1 MAVTWSDPDIE
12 HGSRHQE
19 EHPGRRVGNRPPEA
33 RRRRPGPPRARA
45 LSARLRVTV
54 VLAVAAVTG
63 LLLAGCGSSDEAEPS
78 TAPSSTASTSAVPS
92 AGPTEAAPVLPVTV
106 PSAGGG
112 DVTVTDVSRI
122 IPLNGEIAEIVFAL
136 GLGDRVVATDVSAT
150 YPPEAAARPK
160 IGYQRSLAAEG
171 ILALR
176 PTILVGT
183 PEAGPPPVIE
193 QLRSAGVPTVIVER
207 GAGSLDGIGAKIR
220 AVGAAL
226 GVPGRGVAL
235 AATTQT
241 ELDRAVERASGATSS
256 PKVAFLYVRGQQNV
270 AMIGGEGSG
279 ADLLIEAAHGVD
291 AGSAAGLGEFTPLTA
306 EALVAAD
313 PDHLLLLSDGLESV
327 GGIDGLL
334 RLPGVAQT
342 TAGENRAVID
352 LDDLELLGLGPR
364 TPAALDELVDALHPG
379 LR

>member
-1 MAVTWSDPDIE
+1 MTA
-12 HGSRHQE
+12 
-19 EHPGRRVGNRPPEA
+19 
-33 RRRRPGPPRARA
+33 
-45 LSARLRVTV
+45 
-54 VLAVAAVTG
+54 VLAVAAVAG
-63 LLLAGCGSSDEAEPS
+63 MLLAGCGSSDEAEPS
-78 TAPSSTASTSAVPS
+78 TAPSSSTSATPS
-92 AGPTEAAPVLPVTV
+92 AGPTAGPTEAAPVLPVTV

-136 GLGDRVVATDVSAT
+136 GLGDQVVATDVSAT
-150 YPPEAAARPK
+150 YPAEAAAKPK
-160 IGYQRSLAAEG
+160 IGYQRALAAEG

-176 PTILVGT
+176 PTVLVGT

-207 GAGSLDGIGAKIR
+207 GAESLDGVGAKIR

-226 GVPGRGVAL
+226 GVPGRGAAL

-241 ELDRAVERASGATSS
+241 ELDEVVERASGATSS

-270 AMIGGEGSG
+270 AMIGGAGSG

-313 PDHLLLLSDGLESV
+313 PDHLLLLLSDGLESV